1 MRKSLLLTKVFSR
14 SAFFIAFA
22 FFLLLAVAEGEPV
35 NPRET
40 PVVKVVQDNA
50 EAVVNISTEHIVLLR
65 ENPVWGDYGS
75 EFDFWFDQFFGMRQ
89 PTRALKLKSV
99 GSGVIV
105 DKAGI
110 VVTNAHVVH
119 MASSVFV
126 ILNDGT
132 SLKGQVMY
140 ENPQDDLA
148 IIKVHALKPLKEV
161 ALGKSGDIMVGE
173 TAVVIGNPLGLEN
186 SVSVGIIS
194 GIGREIYSS
203 RGEKIS
209 DELIQTDAPINP
221 GNSGGALLSLNGELL
236 GINVAVVQNSQS
248 IGFAVPVQKVRDALE
263 AHRRNQDFAIKTR
276 RREVSSGA
284 QGGGAAPAPSPRQ
297 EPRRQWDPFLEME
310 RIREEMDAMFR
321 DAFGRQSPQR
331 GFGMFNTDISYDT
344 DFKLEE
350 IPDGYAIKLD
360 ISGLDKDKIDV
371 EINEHTITISG
382 EGSGTQEEY
391 GPQSSYKARSFHSFL
406 RTIPLP
412 EDANSR
418 TITTDK
424 QGDTLIIQMKKVK

>member
-1 MRKSLLLTKVFSR
+1 MMKNVFIRCILFVVLS
-14 SAFFIAFA
+14 
-22 FFLLLAVAEGEPV
+22 FLLPSAVVEGDTV

-50 EAVVNISTEHIVLLR
+50 AAVVNISTEHIVLLR

-75 EFDFWFDQFFGMRQ
+75 EFDFWFDQSFGMRQ

-105 DKAGI
+105 DKAGV

-119 MASSVFV
+119 MASNVFV
-126 ILNDGT
+126 ILSDGT
-132 SLKGQVMY
+132 SLQGQVMY
-140 ENPQDDLA
+140 ESPRDDLA
-148 IIKVHALKPLKEV
+148 IVRVQPGKPLKEV
-161 ALGKSGDIMVGE
+161 VLGKPGDILVGE
-173 TAVVIGNPLGLEN
+173 TAVAIGNPLGLEN

-194 GIGREIYSS
+194 GIGRDIYSA

-221 GNSGGALLSLNGELL
+221 GNSGGALLNLNGELL

-248 IGFAVPVQKVRDALE
+248 IGFAIPVQKVREAME
-263 AHRRNQDFAIKTR
+263 AHQRNQDFSIKNRGQAVLPPQGTGAEDSQPFSTR
-276 RREVSSGA
+276 
-284 QGGGAAPAPSPRQ
+284 QGPLRA
-297 EPRRQWDPFLEME
+297 WDPFLEME
-310 RIREEMDAMFR
+310 RIREEMDEMFR
-321 DAFGRQSPQR
+321 DAFGQQTPQQ

-344 DFKLEE
+344 NFKLEE
-350 IPDGYAIKLD
+350 TSDGYAIKLD
-360 ISGLDKDKIDV
+360 ISGLNKDKIDV

-382 EGSGTQEEY
+382 EGSGTEEEH
-391 GPQSSYKARSFHSFL
+391 GPQSSYKAHSYHSFL

-412 EDANSR
+412 EDADSK
-418 TITTDK
+418 TITTDQ
-424 QGDTLIIQMKKVK
+424 QGNTLIIQMKKIK